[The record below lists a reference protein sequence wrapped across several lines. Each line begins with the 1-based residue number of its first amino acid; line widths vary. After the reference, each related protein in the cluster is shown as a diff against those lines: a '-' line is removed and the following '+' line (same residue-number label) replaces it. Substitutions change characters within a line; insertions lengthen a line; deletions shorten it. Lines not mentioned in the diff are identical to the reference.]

1 MGDMVGKC
9 GTMGTERNVA
19 DRQPDRK
26 IKRRYYFHNFFFFFD
41 YTTPYGLTSL
51 REIDNN

>member
-26 IKRRYYFHNFFFFFD
+26 IKRRYYFHNFFFFL
-41 YTTPYGLTSL
+41 TTQRLTVL
-51 REIDNN
+51 QVYER